1 MTKNYHEKLALF
13 MYDWI
18 KKEKRITE
26 DYVKL
31 FLNIAC
37 KQNELEDYL
46 KKVSFLC
53 RNRYEYNPIN
63 NHFYFSLK
71 SLLESF
77 VEKGVMYKWK
87 TFERKSAE
95 YFYVSDYLLHELEH
109 IQDFKNCFGKEESL
123 KVKISRLCFD
133 TEIGYKKAKK
143 PIEKKI
149 WLLKDKQKE
158 KIYQKNYR
166 YCPLERFAN
175 LNSLRMLIQIAE
187 SLELFELK
195 RYYLYCLYE
204 QMIDSYEKKKNPT
217 LYYLTQIGFQQEAR
231 LIQEE
236 IPHLSFEERLE
247 LGLFLSKNEQ
257 HLLKRKISKQISWFN
272 E

>member
-1 MTKNYHEKLALF
+1 

-26 DYVKL
+26 DYVKI

-37 KQNELEDYL
+37 KHNELEDYL

-53 RNRYEYNPIN
+53 RNCYEYNPIN
-63 NHFYFSLK
+63 AHLYFSLK

-87 TFERKSAE
+87 DFERKSAE
-95 YFYVSDYLLHELEH
+95 YFYVNEYLLHELEH
-109 IQDFKNCFGKEESL
+109 IQDFKNCFGEEESL

-143 PIEKKI
+143 PLDKRI

-158 KIYQKNYR
+158 KKYQKNYN
-166 YCPLERFAN
+166 YSPLERFAN
-175 LNSLRMLIQIAE
+175 LNSIKVIIQIAE
-187 SLELFELK
+187 SLELSEL
-195 RYYLYCLYE
+195 RNYYLYYLYE
-204 QMIDSYEKKKNPT
+204 QMIESYEKKENPT
-217 LYYLTQIGFQQEAR
+217 FYYLTQMGYQLDTFF
-231 LIQEE
+231 IQKE
-236 IPHLSFEERLE
+236 IPNLSFNERLE
-247 LGLFLSKNEQ
+247 LGLFLSEEERYQ
-257 HLLKRKISKQISWFN
+257 LKRKIDKQKN
-272 E
+272 AMV